1 MVRGLI
7 WLAGALAL
15 AGLFLLALSG
25 ICGNPGSFP
34 ALSRYFCNRPL
45 PTPLRPAPPGEPA
58 APSR

>member
-1 MVRGLI
+1 MARGLL

-15 AGLFLLALSG
+15 AGLFLLALKG
-25 ICGNPGSFP
+25 ICGSPGSVP

-45 PTPLRPAPPGEPA
+45 PAPPRPAPPEPA